1 MAHDFSTLST
11 LFDVIESRKGGD
23 PGASYVAGLLKDGK
37 GKIARKLG
45 EEAIESMVAA
55 LADGTECEILDL
67 SLSGAEIKL
76 KKRPAVGPTTPIK
89 MAAISGN
96 PAARPAATPI
106 AAYHGSEK
114 HVMN

>member
-1 MAHDFSTLST
+1 MAHDFSTLSS

-55 LADGTECEILDL
+55 LADGKEALV
-67 SLSGAEIKL
+67 AEIRRSPVPSPGAL
-76 KKRPAVGPTTPIK
+76 GGLRRR
-89 MAAISGN
+89 
-96 PAARPAATPI
+96 ARGR
-106 AAYHGSEK
+106 HGRAQAP
-114 HVMN
+114 